1 MFSKRFPWFSF
12 KQQNSNEE
20 LGQNNMA
27 KRYRDHEGTWKQ
39 VFLLPEVV
47 ESRCGNWNSCVTR
60 CQTDVQ
66 SWSLCGKRGRRG
78 QILDHASKI
87 EMNSLLHCY
96 ILLLVKQ
103 QYKINHTEEVY

>member
-12 KQQNSNEE
+12 KQQNSSES
-20 LGQNNMA
+20 LGQ
-27 KRYRDHEGTWKQ
+27 KKHGKQIQRSRRYLEASF
-39 VFLLPEVV
+39 FLLPEVV

-78 QILDHASKI
+78 QIFDHASKI
-87 EMNSLLHCY
+87 EMNSLLQCY
-96 ILLLVKQ
+96 
-103 QYKINHTEEVY
+103 

>member
-1 MFSKRFPWFSF
+1 MKNLGKTTWQKDTEITKVLGSKF
-12 KQQNSNEE
+12 
-20 LGQNNMA
+20 
-27 KRYRDHEGTWKQ
+27 
-39 VFLLPEVV
+39 FLLPEVV